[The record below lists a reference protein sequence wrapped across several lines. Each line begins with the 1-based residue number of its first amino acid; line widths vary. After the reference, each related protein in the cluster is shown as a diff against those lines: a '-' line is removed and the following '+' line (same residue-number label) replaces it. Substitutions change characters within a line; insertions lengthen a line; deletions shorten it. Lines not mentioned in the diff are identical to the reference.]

1 MATKKQI
8 NALERACTAYEE
20 KNDADASGFEWYTNT
35 ETDSSVTWKF
45 KDFPAIVAID
55 ASAND
60 LFEKGKEEYSIGA

>member
-45 KDFPAIVAID
+45 KDFPAIVT
-55 ASAND
+55 
-60 LFEKGKEEYSIGA
+60 LVYSNKTNRVTTTVS